1 MKVSII
7 AMTEDPEGTISRAAG
22 TSYAKRD
29 AKFSRLRNCFER
41 GHMSVFEHACVT
53 FLVEGVSRACS
64 HQLVRHRMASFVQ
77 ESQRYVKLDVSG
89 DWHEKPLGFD
99 RSGELSGLFDAVM
112 DASARAYEAALEA
125 GVKPEDARYLL
136 PEAAKT
142 SVCATMN
149 WREIY
154 HFLNLRAD
162 SHAQW
167 EIRALAEELAQGLS
181 RDERTQRLIG
191 LWLDKSPLPE

>member
-1 MKVSII
+1 MKVSILS
-7 AMTEDPEGTISRAAG
+7 MTEDPEGTISRAAG

-29 AKFSRLRNCFER
+29 AKFSRVRNCFER
-41 GHMSVFEHACVT
+41 GHMSVFEHASVT
-53 FLVEGVSRACS
+53 FMAEDVSRACS

-89 DWHEKPLGFD
+89 DWHVTPPRMERVEEYED
-99 RSGELSGLFDAVM
+99 HMRDCARRYM
-112 DASARAYEAALEA
+112 DALEA

-154 HFLNLRAD
+154 HFLDLRAD
-162 SHAQW
+162 SRAQW
-167 EIRALAEELAQGLS
+167 EVRALAGELARELS
-181 RDERTQRLIG
+181 KDERTRRLMG
-191 LWLDKSPLPE
+191 LWLAVRTKE

>member
-41 GHMSVFEHACVT
+41 GHMSVFEHASVT
-53 FLVEGVSRACS
+53 FMAEGISRACS
-64 HQLVRHRMASFVQ
+64 HQLVRHRMASYCQ
-77 ESQRYVKLDVSG
+77 ESQRYCKYDLHG
-89 DWHEKPLGFD
+89 RDWYVTPPRMERVEEYEDHMRD
-99 RSGELSGLFDAVM
+99 CARRYMDAV
-112 DASARAYEAALEA
+112 EH

-167 EIRALAEELAQGLS
+167 EIRALAEELARGLS
-181 RDERTQRLIG
+181 RDERTQRLMG

>member
-1 MKVSII
+1 MKVSILS
-7 AMTEDPEGTISRAAG
+7 MTEDPEGTISRAAG

-29 AKFSRLRNCFER
+29 AKFSRVRACFER

-53 FLVEGVSRACS
+53 FMAEGISRACS

-89 DWHEKPLGFD
+89 DWHEKPLSFD
-99 RSGELSGLFDAVM
+99 RSDELSGLFDTVM
-112 DASARAYEAALEA
+112 SASASAYEAAVEA

-154 HFLNLRAD
+154 HFLDLRAD

-167 EIRALAEELAQGLS
+167 EIRALAEELARVLS
-181 RDERTQRLIG
+181 RDERTQRLMG
-191 LWLDKSPLPE
+191 LWLAIRTKE